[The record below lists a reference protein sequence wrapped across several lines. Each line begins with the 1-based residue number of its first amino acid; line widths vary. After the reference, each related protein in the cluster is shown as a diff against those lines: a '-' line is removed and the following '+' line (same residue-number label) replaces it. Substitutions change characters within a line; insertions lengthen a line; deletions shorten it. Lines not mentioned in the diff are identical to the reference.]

1 MASRRISAR
10 QTAAFFHRRTRVEW
24 VLLLAAVLIVT
35 ALVAR
40 FNWFERADLALLDFS
55 IASQPHAPRNDI
67 VLVAI
72 DDASIGA
79 IGRWPW
85 RRTVLAA
92 LIDQLAADQPRVI
105 GLDVILSEPDIRYP
119 ADDLELAASIAR
131 ARNVVLPVVA
141 EPGVAGPVLRHPL
154 DAFAATGGHINMS
167 PDSDGVARSVYLRE
181 GDGNS
186 PSVWHFAAAMAAY
199 GQPSPPTP
207 ESFRHEPA
215 RRIDNAG
222 RVSQDRLRIPF
233 AGPPGTFTRV
243 SVLDV
248 LSGQLNPGFFRGK
261 YVIVGLMAPGI
272 GDAFATPVSPRV
284 RDGRG
289 MRGAEIQANALQALR
304 DGTGILRVPELA
316 GWFATLLPVMLAA
329 LAAWMLTPRDALIAV
344 VVLVAALIGGS
355 IMLVGS
361 MQLWFAPSAAVF
373 GCLLIY
379 PLWSWRRQEAALR
392 FLTEELARL
401 VREPGLLGATP
412 RVDHSLDGRMQ
423 AVYDMTTRLRDM
435 RRFLSDGLESLPEA
449 TVICNLDGGILVAN
463 RRAVALVPA
472 VLHGINDLPQPA
484 GLGGLS
490 SSGMHAGGYGQD
502 RADGHDAPHDDPY
515 EDAYGGLDR
524 PGLPDIIET
533 LFPVPGPGLAY
544 WDALCG
550 ALDADAPVMS
560 SSDSHGVELA
570 TEDDRRYLLHGAPL
584 HGETGRPAGVIV
596 SLIDI
601 TTVRRAERQREQTLH
616 FLSHDMRSP
625 QASILALID
634 LQSRPERA
642 LSQPELLG
650 RIGDHAHRTL
660 ALADDFIRLAQAES
674 QTLPFAE
681 VELTALVLD
690 ATDELWALAKARGIE
705 LQLDLD
711 GEGVTLRAAPALLVR
726 AIANLVSNAI
736 KFSPDGAPVKV
747 GLRRLG
753 PYMAIEVADQGP
765 GIAPEA
771 QARLFRPFSRVHAPA
786 SDAPSGSGLGLVFVK
801 TVAERHGGR
810 VMLRSAAGEGA
821 TFSIWLPLRSRAG

>member
-1 MASRRISAR
+1 MPKRVSVSR
-10 QTAAFFHRRTRVEW
+10 AATFFHRRTRVEW
-24 VLLLAAVLIVT
+24 ALLLAAVVLVT

-40 FNWFERADLALLDFS
+40 LDWFERTDLALLDFS
-55 IASQPHAPRNDI
+55 ISSQPHAPRNDI
-67 VLVAI
+67 VLVTI

-79 IGRWPW
+79 LGRWPW
-85 RRTVLAA
+85 RRSVLAS
-92 LIDQLAADQPRVI
+92 LVDRIAADRPRVI
-105 GLDVILSEPDIRYP
+105 GLDVMLSEPDIRYP
-119 ADDLELAASIAR
+119 ADDVDLAQAIVR
-131 ARNVVLPVVA
+131 AGNVVLPVLA
-141 EPGVAGPVLRHPL
+141 EAGPVGPAMRQSLETFP
-154 DAFAATGGHINMS
+154 ATRGHINMS
-167 PDSDGVARSVYLRE
+167 LDTDGVARSVYLRE
-181 GDGNS
+181 GQGDDDV
-186 PSVWHFAAAMAAY
+186 PPVWHFAAAMAAQ
-199 GQPSPPTP
+199 GQASPPSP
-207 ESFRHEPA
+207 ESFRHEAA
-215 RRIDNAG
+215 RHVDSSG
-222 RVSQDRLRIPF
+222 WVGQDRLRIPF
-233 AGPPGTFTRV
+233 AGPPGTFSRV
-243 SVLDV
+243 SALDV
-248 LSGQLNPGFFRGK
+248 LSGQPGPGFFRGK
-261 YVIVGLMAPGI
+261 YVIVGAMASST
-272 GDAFATPVSPRV
+272 GDTFATPVSHN
-284 RDGRG
+284 GRG
-289 MRGAEIQANALQALR
+289 MSGVEVLANALQTLR
-304 DGTGILRVPELA
+304 DGTAIVRVPELA

-329 LAAWMLTPRDALIAV
+329 LAAWVLTPRDALIAV
-344 VVLVAALIGGS
+344 AVLVAALIGGS

-373 GCLLIY
+373 GCLLVY

-392 FLTEELARL
+392 FLSEELARL
-401 VREPGLLGATP
+401 VREPGLLGAP
-412 RVDHSLDGRMQ
+412 ARVDHSLDGRMQ
-423 AVYDMTTRLRDM
+423 AVYDMTSRLRDM

-449 TVICNLDGGILVAN
+449 TVISNLDGGILVAN

-484 GLGGLS
+484 GLGGLPN
-490 SSGMHAGGYGQD
+490 GHLDAGAYD
-502 RADGHDAPHDDPY
+502 
-515 EDAYGGLDR
+515 DAYGGLDR

-544 WDALCG
+544 WDALCD

-642 LSQPELLG
+642 LPQNELLH

-674 QTLPFAE
+674 QSLAFAE
-681 VELTALVLD
+681 VDLTTLVLD
-690 ATDELWALAKARGIE
+690 ATDELWALAKARGID

-711 GEGVTLRAAPALLVR
+711 GDGVTLRAAPALLVR

-736 KFSPDGAPVKV
+736 KFSPDGAPVTV

-765 GIAPEA
+765 GIAAEA
-771 QARLFRPFSRVHAPA
+771 QARLFRPFSRVHAA
-786 SDAPSGSGLGLVFVK
+786 GSDAPAGSGLGLVFVK

>member
-1 MASRRISAR
+1 MASRRVSAS
-10 QTAAFFHRRTRVEW
+10 TAAAFFHRRTRVEW
-24 VLLLAAVLIVT
+24 VLLLVAVVLVT

-40 FNWFERADLALLDFS
+40 FKWFERADLAVLDFS

-72 DDASIGA
+72 DDASISA

-85 RRTVLAA
+85 RRTVLAS
-92 LIDQLAADQPRVI
+92 LIDHIAADKPRVI
-105 GLDVILSEPDIRYP
+105 GMDVILSEPDIRYP
-119 ADDLELAASIAR
+119 ADDMELAQAIAR
-131 ARNVVLPVVA
+131 ARNVILPVVA
-141 EPGVAGPVLRHPL
+141 ESGATGPVMRRPL
-154 DAFAATGGHINMS
+154 EAFSTTTGHINMTA
-167 PDSDGVARSVYLRE
+167 DADGLARSVYLRE
-181 GDGNS
+181 GDGNVA
-186 PSVWHFAAAMAAY
+186 PAWHFAAAMAAY
-199 GQPSPPTP
+199 GQASPPSPA
-207 ESFRHEPA
+207 SFRHEVA
-215 RRIDNAG
+215 RRIDSAG
-222 RVSQDRLRIPF
+222 WISEDRLRIPF
-233 AGPPGTFTRV
+233 AGPPGTFQRV

-248 LSGQLNPGFFRGK
+248 LSGELGAGFFRGK
-261 YVIVGLMAPGI
+261 YVIVGAMATGI
-272 GDAFATPVSPRV
+272 GDVFTTPVSRN
-284 RDGRG
+284 GRG
-289 MRGAEIQANALQALR
+289 MSGVEILANVLQALR
-304 DGTGILRVPELA
+304 DGTGIVRVPSLA

-344 VVLVAALIGGS
+344 AVLVAALIGGS

-373 GCLLIY
+373 GCLLVY

-392 FLTEELARL
+392 FLSEELARL
-401 VREPGLLGATP
+401 VREPGLLGAPT

-423 AVYDMTTRLRDM
+423 AVYDMTSRLRDM

-463 RRAVALVPA
+463 RRAVGLVPA
-472 VLHGINDLPQPA
+472 VLQGINDLPQPA
-484 GLGGLS
+484 GLGGLPADD
-490 SSGMHAGGYGQD
+490 GYAAHHA
-502 RADGHDAPHDDPY
+502 
-515 EDAYGGLDR
+515 DAYGGLDR

-550 ALDADAPVMS
+550 ALDADAPVTS

-584 HGETGRPAGVIV
+584 HGEAGRPAGVIV

-642 LSQPELLG
+642 LPQPELLG
-650 RIGDHAHRTL
+650 RIGEHAYRTL

-674 QTLPFAE
+674 QSLAFAD

-690 ATDELWALAKARGIE
+690 ATDEMWALAKSRGIE

-711 GEGVTLRAAPALLVR
+711 GDGVTLRAAPALLVR

-736 KFSPDGAPVKV
+736 KFSPDGTPVTV

-753 PYMAIEVADQGP
+753 PYMAIEVTDQGP

-771 QARLFRPFSRVHAPA
+771 QARLFRPFSRVHAPG

-810 VMLRSAAGEGA
+810 VMLKSAAGEGA
-821 TFSIWLPLRSRAG
+821 TFSIWLPLRYRAG